1 MDYYVSAAN
10 GSDGGAGTLASPY
23 KTIQQA
29 ASVVQ
34 AGDNVFIRGGTYRET
49 VTVAHSGNAS
59 QPITFQPYQG
69 EQVTVTGLD
78 VVGSSWSPYS
88 GSIYQTTVASG
99 GASQLFVGGQMMT
112 EARFPNAGYNNPLH
126 AATLTTSSASSTD
139 PLTLDT
145 RVTIHGAD
153 LAGSPNSTWNGANV
167 VINPNHDFREGYL
180 SRPILDH
187 TGDAVTYQV
196 QHNEVGNPSLHIPVA
211 GGGDSYYINQS
222 LAALNAS
229 KEWYYDSD
237 SHNLYLQAP
246 GNVNP
251 ATLMVEARKRQ
262 YGFDLGN
269 RSYVQIKG
277 ISLKAANL
285 NVAGNNNLIDNCQVL
300 YPIPYAAPTDWKG
313 AAGVRISGQYNTIS
327 NSEVAYAWGDG
338 VTITNSNNTIRN
350 NVIHDVDW
358 AGNQAAFVGTSQSGG
373 YNTITGNTMYNAGR
387 DGVALAHASEAAGPT
402 PNSTVTHN
410 DISRFGVLCND
421 LGGVYTFQ
429 THGEGSVI
437 AYNRITDTVG
447 HSQSVGVYLD
457 EATFGYMV
465 HHNLI
470 QGTAEGVR
478 TSCND
483 HHVYNN
489 TLQVGWRAVNTFGDV
504 GGIYVY
510 NNLSSMGYFAGDGGI
525 AGTSVSNNLIQDA
538 DQFNDPARGDY
549 TLKPNNGASMMAA
562 DYGIS
567 SAQYPT
573 GPYQGAAPDAGA
585 FESGETPWTAGASF
599 RTWTAGNQRIAPL
612 ASAVTVTPNNVRT
625 TTDSLTAGRLS
636 TTSSSRRRAFIKFD
650 LDDIPHVKITNAVLR
665 LYENMAPDS
674 ANGTVSLY
682 KVLSSWTD
690 STVSFSQSVS
700 SSGTSFYDAANLDF
714 YTDVDITSIVQAWL
728 DNPSTN
734 FGLSLRGSEST
745 SYSAKY
751 FDGFYGITAPLLLIT
766 LPEPSS
772 LMLVAVAGA
781 VFLGLRWGT
790 RTSRTGPKT
799 E

>member
-1 MDYYVSAAN
+1 MDYYVSATN

-23 KTIQQA
+23 KTIQKA
-29 ASVVQ
+29 AGVAQV
-34 AGDNVFIRGGTYRET
+34 GDNVYIRGGTYRET
-49 VTVAHSGNAS
+49 VTVAHSGTAS
-59 QPITFQPYQG
+59 APITFQPYRG

-78 VVGSSWSPYS
+78 VVGSAWSPYS

-126 AATLTTSSASSTD
+126 AARITTSSASYD
-139 PLTLDT
+139 EPVTLDT
-145 RVTIHGAD
+145 RVTIHGTE
-153 LAGSPNSTWNGANV
+153 LAGSPTGTWNGASV
-167 VINPNHDFREGYL
+167 VINPRSEFSEGYL
-180 SRPILDH
+180 SRPIIDH
-187 TGDAVTYQV
+187 AGDAVTYQA
-196 QHNEVGNPSLHIPVA
+196 QHNEVGNPGIHMPWGA
-211 GGGDSYYINQS
+211 GGDSYYINQS
-222 LAALNAS
+222 LAALNS
-229 KEWYYDSD
+229 PREWYYESG
-237 SHNLYLQAP
+237 SSKLYLQAP

-262 YGFDLGN
+262 FGFDLGN

-285 NVAGNNNLIDNCQVL
+285 NVSGNNNLIDNCQIL
-300 YPIPYAAPTDWKG
+300 YPTPYAAPTGWKG
-313 AAGVRISGQYNTIS
+313 AAGVKLSGQYNTIS
-327 NSEVAYAWGDG
+327 NSEVAYSWGDG

-447 HSQSVGVYLD
+447 HSISAGVYLD

-478 TSCND
+478 ASCND

-489 TLQVGWRAVNTFGDV
+489 TLQVGWRSVNTFGAV

-510 NNLSSMGYFAGDGGI
+510 NNLSNMGYFADGITGV
-525 AGTSVSNNLIQDA
+525 SSSNNRYQTVS
-538 DQFNDPARGDY
+538 QFTNTAIGEY
-549 TLKPNNGASMMAA
+549 TLTENDSGIDQGPTYKRAR
-562 DYGIS
+562 DYGIPIS
-567 SAQYPT
+567 GITPDDDST
-573 GPYQGAAPDAGA
+573 PDAGA
-585 FESGETPWTAGASF
+585 FQSGETPWSAGASF
-599 RTWTAGNQRIAPL
+599 RTWTAGNQRVVL
-612 ASAVTVTPNNVRT
+612 LSSAVTVTPSSVRT
-625 TTDSLTAGRLS
+625 TTGSLTAGRLS
-636 TTSSSRRRAFIKFD
+636 TASSSRRRAFLKFD
-650 LDDIPHVKITNAVLR
+650 LTDVPDVKITNAVLR

-745 SYSAKY
+745 SYSGKY

-772 LMLVAVAGA
+772 LMLVVVAGVA
-781 VFLGLRWGT
+781 ILRLRW
-790 RTSRTGPKT
+790 RVAYP
-799 E
+799 